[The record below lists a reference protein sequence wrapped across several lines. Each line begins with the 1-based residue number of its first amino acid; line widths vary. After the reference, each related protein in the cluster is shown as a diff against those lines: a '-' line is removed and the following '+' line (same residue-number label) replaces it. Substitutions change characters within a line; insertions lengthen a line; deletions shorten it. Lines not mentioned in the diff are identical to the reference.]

1 MGAPLG
7 NQNAVGNKGGRGNPS
22 IYNPDYHPRKAK
34 EFALLGLTNKQIANA
49 FDIEERTFDNWKR
62 EHIELLSAL
71 KDGKE
76 IADGKVAKSLYLR
89 ANGYK
94 HKAVKM
100 FYDKERG
107 EVIKEEY
114 IEHYPP
120 DPTSMIFWLKNRQPD
135 LWRDRHQLEL
145 INPKEKLAE
154 ILGCSVEE
162 LPNVTGETTIDI
174 SGGDEES
181 K

>member
-7 NQNAVGNKGGRGNPS
+7 NQNAVGNKGGGRPFT
-22 IYNPDYHPRKAK
+22 YDATYHPEKARK
-34 EFALLGLTNKQIANA
+34 FALLGLTDKQIADA
-49 FDIEERTFDNWKR
+49 FDIDESTIHAWKKD
-62 EHIELLSAL
+62 HIEFIQAL
-71 KDGKE
+71 KEGKE
-76 IADGKVAKSLYLR
+76 IADANVAESLYKR
-89 ANGYK
+89 ASGYE
-94 HKAVKM
+94 HKAIKM
-100 FYDKERG
+100 FYDKDSK

-120 DPTSMIFWLKNRQPD
+120 DSTAMIFWLKNRRSD
-135 LWRDRHQLEL
+135 LWRDRHQFEL

-162 LPNVTGETTIDI
+162 LPELSGEDM
-174 SGGDEES
+174 D